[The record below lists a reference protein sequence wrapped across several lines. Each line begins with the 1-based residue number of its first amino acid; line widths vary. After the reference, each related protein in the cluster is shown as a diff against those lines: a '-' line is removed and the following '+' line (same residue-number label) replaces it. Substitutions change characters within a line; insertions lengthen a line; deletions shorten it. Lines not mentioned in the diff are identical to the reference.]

1 MNELKENDNIA
12 AKRSDRG
19 TSVLMKIIASDGA
32 TMGTH
37 GGAHSDQQMG

>member
-1 MNELKENDNIA
+1 LNELKENDNIA

-19 TSVLMKIIASDGA
+19 TRVLIKIIAPDGA
-32 TMGTH
+32 TMVTH